1 MLRKHRNPSK
11 KKNWGEKSDLS
22 KIMQAIP
29 SCSVLGKYPTLNLV
43 TSLGLTLL
51 TDGNI
56 EKKLTDLR
64 SFLNFINRKYNAI
77 YL

>member
-1 MLRKHRNPSK
+1 
-11 KKNWGEKSDLS
+11 
-22 KIMQAIP
+22 MQAIP